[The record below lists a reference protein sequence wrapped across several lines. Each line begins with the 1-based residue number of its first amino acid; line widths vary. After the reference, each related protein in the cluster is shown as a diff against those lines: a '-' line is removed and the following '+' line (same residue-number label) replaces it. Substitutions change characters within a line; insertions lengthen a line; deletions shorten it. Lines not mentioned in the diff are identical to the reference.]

1 MLLSVE
7 VWYNSF
13 MAKYPIFLE
22 LSGRRVVVVGG
33 GAVAVRKAQALL
45 AAGARLV
52 VVAEQIDNMLTVLC
66 RDKKAELIKSK
77 YSKDYLAEAVLTI
90 AATNNP
96 QLNRRIYKD
105 CQELEVLCNV
115 VDEPELCDFFV
126 PAVVKR
132 GDLQIAIGTEGHCP
146 AYAGHIR
153 KKLEEIFTEEH
164 GQFLAELETL
174 RKQIVKDVAEPTD
187 RKALLGELADDK
199 SFEYFIENGPAQWR
213 TFAEGL
219 IKKVPPLLSQ
229 G

>member
-7 VWYNSF
+7 AWYNSL

-52 VVAEQIDNMLTVLC
+52 VIAKRIDNMLTALC
-66 RDKKAELIKSK
+66 RGKNAELIKSK
-77 YSKDYLAEAVLTI
+77 YSKNYLAESVLVI
-90 AATNNP
+90 AATNNHR
-96 QLNRRIYKD
+96 LNKQIYKD

-126 PAVVKR
+126 PAVVRR

-164 GQFLAELETL
+164 GQFLAELERF
-174 RKQIVKDVAEPTD
+174 RKRIIKDVAEPIE

-199 SFEYFIENGPAQWR
+199 SFEYFVENGPAQWR
-213 TFAEGL
+213 TFAEEL
-219 IKKVPPLLSQ
+219 VNKVPLSQ
-229 G
+229 Q